1 MKSLEF
7 VCAQLLGNGND
18 TKAEQPAKL
27 LERVQKTQAKR
38 QKSADKLNKERS
50 EEGKNADWKE
60 LKEISEKICAKYFT
74 EKN

>member
-50 EEGKNADWKE
+50 EEGKNAD
-60 LKEISEKICAKYFT
+60 
-74 EKN
+74 